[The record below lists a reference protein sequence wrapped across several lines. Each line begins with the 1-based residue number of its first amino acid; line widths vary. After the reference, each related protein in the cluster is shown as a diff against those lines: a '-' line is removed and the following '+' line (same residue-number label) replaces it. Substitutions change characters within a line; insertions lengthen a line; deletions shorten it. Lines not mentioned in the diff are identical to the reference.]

1 MPYPVKSLGY
11 IKCCYLG
18 SPKPIKTLAI
28 LADLNDSNSASG
40 QEDLILY
47 WKLERRPH
55 FVR

>member
-28 LADLNDSNSASG
+28 LGDLNDSNSASG
-40 QEDLILY
+40 QEDVILY